1 MKATKKSQYA
11 LRAMIIL
18 SKKKKE
24 ITSLRVIADK
34 EGIPAFY
41 LEKVFSMLK
50 KNNLVESKRGVL
62 GGYFLA
68 REPEKIT
75 LKDIFNAVGESV
87 QIVDCFSSK
96 CPKSGNCEASK
107 AWIKV
112 NKKIEETLS
121 LIKLS
126 DLIAGAESAS
136 IKI

>member
-24 ITSLRVIADK
+24 TTSLRIIAEK
-34 EGIPAFY
+34 ENIPAFY
-41 LEKVFSMLK
+41 LEKVFSMLEK
-50 KNNLVESKRGVL
+50 SNLVESKRGVS
-62 GGYFLA
+62 GGYFLS

-75 LKDIFNAVGESV
+75 LKDIFDAVGESV
-87 QIVDCFSSK
+87 RVVDCFGGK
-96 CPKSGNCEASK
+96 CPRSGNCEASK

-112 NKKIEETLS
+112 NKKMEETLS

-126 DLIAGAESAS
+126 DLT
-136 IKI
+136 K